1 MSKKKRI
8 NWNSAHNVD
17 LDAWR
22 ANQIHKWTHQI
33 IVEQN
38 SAFREAHDKDTDEE
52 LREYVRRRAAKLGF
66 MPHPLEIQGGL
77 YIRERLGD
85 WDELALSLGIKPVG
99 RNRARQ
105 VYSRL
110 RKQGEE
116 RFIQERKAKK
126 MFKAMTK
133 DQQKQI
139 RLAEQQKKDN

>member
-52 LREYVRRRAAKLGF
+52 LREYVRRRAAERGF
-66 MPHPLEIQGGL
+66 MPHPLEIKGGL
-77 YIRERLGD
+77 YIQERLGN
-85 WDELALSLGIKPVG
+85 WDKLALSLGLNPVG
-99 RNRARQ
+99 QSRARK

-110 RKQGEE
+110 RKLGEE
-116 RFIQERKAKK
+116 RFIQERRARKR
-126 MFKAMTK
+126 FKAMTK
-133 DQQKQI
+133 DQQKQV
-139 RLAEQQKKDN
+139 RLAEQQKEDN

>member
-1 MSKKKRI
+1 MKKKT
-8 NWNSAHNVD
+8 NWNPAHNVD
-17 LDAWR
+17 LDSWR
-22 ANQIHKWTHQI
+22 QNQIHKWTHQI

-38 SAFREAHDKDTDEE
+38 SAFRIAHEKDTDEE
-52 LREYVRRRAAKLGF
+52 LRDFVRKQAAQLGF

-85 WDELALSLGIKPVG
+85 WDELALGLGIKPVG

-133 DQQKQI
+133 DQQKQV
-139 RLAEQQKKDN
+139 RLAEQQKEDN